1 MKISIITATYNSVKY
16 ISWASESIRNQSY
29 RNLEWIVIDG
39 GSTDGTLE
47 FLKKNKCIHQL
58 ISEPDQG
65 IYWALNK
72 GIRVATGDIIG
83 FLHSDDFFASPDT
96 LQQIADAFQNQSSDA
111 SFGKVTVVYG
121 DLAFVKPDNINRIT
135 RFWKSK
141 VFRPEMINR
150 GWMPP
155 HPTVFMKREVF
166 EKHGFFNTSLSCSAD
181 YDFILR
187 VFRDT
192 NYTFVYLPETI
203 TIMRMGGKSTKG
215 IRNLLVKMKED
226 YRVIKTYQI
235 PHPFCTLIAK
245 NISKIPQLFV
255 KKQIQFRF
263 K

>member
-1 MKISIITATYNSVKY
+1 MKISIITATYNSLKY
-16 ISWASESIRNQSY
+16 ISWALDSIINQSY
-29 RNLEWIVIDG
+29 KNLEWIVIDG

-47 FLKKNKCIHQL
+47 FLQKSKCISRL

-65 IYWALNK
+65 IYGALNK

-83 FLHSDDFFASPDT
+83 FLHSDDFYASTDI
-96 LQQIADAFQNQSSDA
+96 LEKIADLFLRHSLNE
-111 SFGKVTVVYG
+111 SFGEVTAVYG

-141 VFRPEMINR
+141 TFSSKLLNK

-166 EKHGFFNTSLSCSAD
+166 VKHGLFDPNLRCSAD

-187 VFRDT
+187 VFR
-192 NYTFVYLPETI
+192 NSQYNFVYLPEVI

-215 IRNLLVKMKED
+215 IKNLIIKAKED
-226 YRVIKTYQI
+226 YRVIKSNQI
-235 PHPFCTLIAK
+235 PYPIYTLLSK

-255 KKQIQFRF
+255 KN
-263 K
+263 